1 MQAKWG
7 KSKSW
12 TVLLSVLII
21 LALVVSACGG
31 SNNKGSSSSPSASA
45 SSSSPSSSPSAS
57 GEPEPSASESSAPAE
72 KVTIEFWQRSFEE
85 TTNKWFKKYVDEF
98 NKSQDQIQIKYTL
111 VPGEAWDQKMK
122 ASQAAGKAPEVYT
135 MNYGGIANAAKLG
148 QILPLNDLMDPVKFD
163 DIYDNVKEFITAGGK
178 YYAYPKLVEPSAV
191 LYYRK
196 DLFQAAGLDPEKPPT
211 TWAELLEDAKKLTG
225 KGVFGFSTAQV
236 AGDLGWSSWGLQF
249 GTSGHEALTS
259 DWSKADIN
267 NDAYKAVFKFYQDAY
282 QSGVM
287 PKQALAPYPDM
298 KPYGEGKVA
307 MQVNGSWAIG
317 QLRNSYKDK
326 LEKTGIAP
334 MPSQS
339 GDPAS
344 ATATLGGW
352 TLVVD
357 GKAKHPH
364 QAADFI
370 SYLLAGDPA
379 IMIDFFKTSGFSK
392 FSARKS
398 VDEAMKSDPDASK
411 DAWRALIAEK
421 IIPNSKAEPIYPWD
435 VSMAVSTGI
444 ESAMKGT
451 SVDKAIEKAE
461 KTINDFIANNK
472 LAGTNPKQ

>member
-1 MQAKWG
+1 MKGSRA
-7 KSKSW
+7 KSW
-12 TVLLSVLII
+12 
-21 LALVVSACGG
+21 LVVLSMLLAVSMALAGCGG
-31 SNNKGSSSSPSASA
+31 SGGGKSETSPSASPSA
-45 SSSSPSSSPSAS
+45 SPSESAKASESPSAK
-57 GEPEPSASESSAPAE
+57 PAD
-72 KVTIEFWQRSFEE
+72 KVTVEFWQRAFEE
-85 TTNKWFKKYVDEF
+85 TTNEWFKKYVDQF
-98 NKSQDQIQIKYTL
+98 NKSQDRIQIKYTL
-111 VPGEAWDQKMK
+111 VPGEAWEQKLK
-122 ASQAAGKAPEVYT
+122 AAQAAGKAPEVYT

-148 QILPLNDLMDPVKFD
+148 QIQALNDLMDPAAFD
-163 DIYDNVKEFITAGGK
+163 DLYDNVKQFIMVGDQ

-196 DLFQAAGLDPEKPPT
+196 DLFEQAGLDPNKPPA
-211 TWAELLEDAKKLTG
+211 TWDELLDAAKKLTG

-236 AGDLGWSSWGLQF
+236 AGDLGWSSWGLQI
-249 GTSGHEALTS
+249 GTSGHEALTD

-326 LEKTGIAP
+326 LDKTGIAP
-334 MPSQS
+334 MPSKD
-339 GDPAS
+339 GDPTS

-357 GKAKHPH
+357 GKAQHAQ
-364 QAADFI
+364 QASEFI

-379 IMIDFFKTSGFSK
+379 IMIDFFKSAGFSK
-392 FSARKS
+392 FSPRKS

-411 DAWRALIAEK
+411 DEWRALIAEK
-421 IIPNSKAEPIYPWD
+421 IIPYSKAEPIYAWD
-435 VSMAVSTGI
+435 ISMAVATGI
-444 ESAMKGT
+444 ESAMRGT
-451 SVDKAIEKAE
+451 SVDSAIEKAE
-461 KTINDFIANNK
+461 KTINDYIANNK
-472 LAGTNPKQ
+472 IAGTNPKQ

>member
-1 MQAKWG
+1 MKARMG
-7 KSKSW
+7 KSW
-12 TVLLSVLII
+12 TIFVSMLLV
-21 LALVVSACGG
+21 LALAITGCGG
-31 SNNKGSSSSPSASA
+31 SGNKESSSSP
-45 SSSSPSSSPSAS
+45 P
-57 GEPEPSASESSAPAE
+57 ASESASPSESAAPSESQSAAPAE
-72 KVTIEFWQRSFEE
+72 KVTVDFWQTSFED
-85 TTNKWFKKYVDEF
+85 TTNKWFKKYVDAF
-98 NKSQDQIQIKYTL
+98 NKSQDQIEIKYTL
-111 VPGEAWDQKMK
+111 VPGEAWDQKLK
-122 ASQAAGKAPEVYT
+122 AAQAAGKAPEVYT
-135 MNYGGIANAAKLG
+135 MNYGKIATAAKLE
-148 QILPLNDLMDPVKFD
+148 QIQPLNDLIAPEKFD
-163 DIYDNVKEFITAGGK
+163 DIYDNVKEFVSVGGK

-196 DLFQAAGLDPEKPPT
+196 DLFQEAGLDPEKPPA
-211 TWAELLEDAKKLTG
+211 TWAELLDAAKKLTK

-236 AGDLGWSSWGLQF
+236 APDLGWSSWGLQF

-287 PKQALAPYPDM
+287 PKQALAPYADI

-307 MQVNGSWAIG
+307 MQVVGSWAIG

-326 LEKTGIAP
+326 LDKTGIAV
-334 MPSQS
+334 MPSQN
-339 GDPAS
+339 GDPTS

-357 GKAKHPH
+357 GKAKHPQ

-392 FSARKS
+392 FSPRKS
-398 VDEAMKSDPDASK
+398 VDEAMKSDPDASA
-411 DAWRALIAEK
+411 DTWRAFIAEK
-421 IIPNSKAEPIYPWD
+421 IIPNSKAEPLYPWD
-435 VSMAVSTGI
+435 ISMAVSTGI
-444 ESAMKGT
+444 ESAMRGT
-451 SVDKAIEKAE
+451 DVDKAIEKAE